1 MISNT
6 YADRTVMMTT
16 RWLDR
21 QLHIQSWD
29 GSCVYL
35 WNYKQTALLRCQQ
48 AGWPDS
54 CTHKFHTEAL
64 YTSGIMRKAVSDRVN
79 SANTSRL
86 HCYGVNRLVGQTVPQ
101 RKLRR
106 NKWIN
111 SLIGIKTNWYT
122 KVYNIHL
129 SYCNNVYHCTVIT
142 VVHLSAAASRCAD
155 SKYW

>member
-64 YTSGIMRKAVSDRVN
+64 YTSGIM
-79 SANTSRL
+79 
-86 HCYGVNRLVGQTVPQ
+86 
-101 RKLRR
+101 
-106 NKWIN
+106 
-111 SLIGIKTNWYT
+111 
-122 KVYNIHL
+122 
-129 SYCNNVYHCTVIT
+129 
-142 VVHLSAAASRCAD
+142 
-155 SKYW
+155 